1 VERFPSERLK
11 SFASICNK
19 SLIGLFVSYNPP
31 NWNLYV
37 LNCTYFLKLFYMCGN
52 DDQVFTSSWW
62 SIWEQLAGTGV
73 CGARA
78 TCKWLY
84 PPWWNVSVAALLSVV
99 KTPSKHNIVQHHVMN
114 AISIRQVYY
123 TPPQFHHFDFRLN
136 KNSLET
142 IWIGSIVGHEFNFF
156 CWGLSSKVLEIE
168 HTLRYYTHTH
178 RHTRVD

>member
-1 VERFPSERLK
+1 MCAVRGRCPAARAAS
-11 SFASICNK
+11 SFSIPKTKKMKKMKIC
-19 SLIGLFVSYNPP
+19 SLFLFFQIQVVWKDSHRKGSKALRQSAT
-31 NWNLYV
+31 NLWSDCLFLIILPTEICMCLTV
-37 LNCTYFLKLFYMCGN
+37 LIFLKLFYMCGN

-123 TPPQFHHFDFRLN
+123 TPPQFHHFWF
-136 KNSLET
+136 SP
-142 IWIGSIVGHEFNFF
+142 
-156 CWGLSSKVLEIE
+156 
-168 HTLRYYTHTH
+168 
-178 RHTRVD
+178 